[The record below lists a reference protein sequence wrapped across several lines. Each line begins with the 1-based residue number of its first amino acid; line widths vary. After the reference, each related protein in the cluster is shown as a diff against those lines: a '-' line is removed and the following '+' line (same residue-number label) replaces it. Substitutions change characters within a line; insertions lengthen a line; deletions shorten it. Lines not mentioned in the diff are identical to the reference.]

1 MDPVGTHAVCTGA
14 CPQVPEDAPR
24 AKVRRTDP
32 ALQLEAPHFKS
43 QTRNRDG
50 IPCVRSVED
59 QSFTVCASHT
69 RIVPSSSCPPQTTQ
83 PPVGS

>member
-32 ALQLEAPHFKS
+32 ALRLEALRERVQALQLENARLLKNARLMEEKDQAAAQHAA
-43 QTRNRDG
+43 
-50 IPCVRSVED
+50 VEAD
-59 QSFTVCASHT
+59 E
-69 RIVPSSSCPPQTTQ
+69 
-83 PPVGS
+83 